1 MRLVK
6 NLSALCV
13 FIVSV
18 LPRQALAASDVR
30 VEFTLNT
37 TTADG
42 APVRQH
48 RLYYLYRPDHLS
60 KSAPVP
66 MIVFMGG
73 SPGLFHRKAD
83 QAGFV
88 VVGASNSGNS
98 TGTPSKGWLAG
109 DPHVTGFEDIDYITE
124 VINRVKASENCND
137 AFTVGLSAGGHMSL
151 AYACARPGTIKA
163 ACSLD
168 EFMGLTTNIPSAPL
182 PIIMFHGTSDGA
194 VPYTMAKET
203 ADRWRE
209 VDGLLNATPFTTHPS
224 SPLIPGGVSETTWRG
239 GRDGNQVAF
248 VTIIGGTHTYPTPAI
263 ETGYDFTDGLWAFFS
278 RFLSRSHDAPT
289 IVSQPI
295 DNIQIA
301 GQPATFEVVATGR
314 GPLRYQ
320 WQKNGVDIE
329 GATGDYFTT
338 AASSLTD
345 SGAAFRAVIK
355 NDSGSVTSAPAT
367 LTVNAA
373 PAGPTIVEQPADQA
387 AIAGHGVSFTVAA
400 KGTGALGY
408 QWKKNGF
415 DVTGAT
421 GPSLAMPAAILPDC
435 GATFTVIVS
444 DKTGNVES
452 QRATLTVTP
461 AAGAPII
468 LVHPERARV
477 PTGEKATFSVN
488 ARSASPMKYQW
499 QKGRWNGNM
508 TDIPGAT
515 GSTYTTP
522 TIKPGDNR
530 TLFRCVVS
538 NSEGNVTS
546 ASEMLL
552 IPAR

>member
-1 MRLVK
+1 V
-6 NLSALCV
+6 
-13 FIVSV
+13 I
-18 LPRQALAASDVR
+18 
-30 VEFTLNT
+30 
-37 TTADG
+37 
-42 APVRQH
+42 
-48 RLYYLYRPDHLS
+48 
-60 KSAPVP
+60 
-66 MIVFMGG
+66 IFMGG

-88 VVGASNSGNS
+88 VVGASSSGNS
-98 TGTPSKGWLAG
+98 TGNPSKGWLAG
-109 DPHVTGFEDIDYITE
+109 DPRVSGFEDIDYIAE
-124 VINRVKASENCND
+124 VIRRVKASENCND

-194 VPYTMAKET
+194 VPYTMAKDT
-203 ADRWRE
+203 IDRWRE
-209 VDGLLNATPFTTHPS
+209 VDGLLNATPFTSYPS
-224 SPLIPGGVSETTWRG
+224 SPLIPGRVSETTWRG

-248 VTIIGGTHTYPTPAI
+248 VTIVGGTHTYPTPVI

-278 RFLSRSHDAPT
+278 RFLTSSQDSPR
-289 IVSQPI
+289 IVSQPM
-295 DNIQIA
+295 DNVQLA

-329 GATGDYFTT
+329 GATADYFTAVADT
-338 AASSLTD
+338 
-345 SGAAFRAVIK
+345 GATFRAVVK
-355 NDSGSVTSAPAT
+355 NDSGTVTSAAAT
-367 LTVNAA
+367 LTVNAP
-373 PAGPTIVEQPADQA
+373 PADPAIVAQPADQT

-400 KGTGALGY
+400 KGSGEFSY

-415 DVTGAT
+415 DITGAT

-435 GATFTVIVS
+435 GATFTVIVT
-444 DKTGNVES
+444 DKTGSVES

-461 AAGAPII
+461 AAGSPVI
-468 LVHPERARV
+468 LVHPVRARV
-477 PTGEKATFSVN
+477 PAGEKATFSVS

-515 GSTYTTP
+515 GSIYTTP
-522 TIKPGDNR
+522 TVTPGDNR
-530 TLFRCVVS
+530 TLFRCVIS